1 MARQQPMT
9 PLPPPPTLRDFLLPL
24 QPWQQEQSLSVCLAS
39 VSTQLGMSGWAIVD
53 QEQHPWAWLSAV
65 ALSKHLVNGAIVGLS
80 DRPIQD
86 LPTPILQRLPTLSV
100 DLTLEDAWQ
109 QLQTENDPQST
120 SLPGTEV
127 WALVDTKRK
136 YVGMLDVSAFRY
148 RCLPSIASQP
158 ASQLIT
164 PPLALAPPVPP
175 QIFHRK
181 KINLAGIPSLATSP
195 ITTPSMGVDQRLGYQ
210 LMSYEAAAV
219 THLGKTAGGSQP
231 TLLSQLLLL
240 QTQVSD
246 LLQQQQQDHEFLA
259 ALSHELK
266 TPLTSIL
273 GLTTVLG
280 HPGLGELNPRQR
292 HYVDVL
298 RHTGQ
303 NMMAL
308 VQDLLDLTQLEMRQL
323 PIHLQVLE
331 LDPLCQKV
339 ISQTQT
345 QVAQVSQLSP
355 AEHPVGLHRDSE
367 LQTVLADGL
376 RLRQMLGNLL
386 SHALHASSMATI
398 PPETNIETITEAT
411 LSSPGSGTNPEV
423 ELKIWHWPGW
433 ICWQIR
439 NQGWGIPVEQQ
450 VLLFDQFLRLNY
462 PHNQRTQIS
471 SLGLLLARRL
481 AQLHGGELSFWSFPQ
496 QGTYTGSEFTLL
508 LPQPLAGTMT
518 NLSAISPAPRLVLVA
533 TAAQELQ
540 ADLLQYLQPPDTLL
554 LVARTLPELLLKAK
568 SLQPT
573 VILLDAEFAT
583 TITLNQLQAQATTQ
597 GIPIGCLGTSTMTT
611 PYPVFHLTL
620 PIHPKQLEQIWQD
633 LSHAQGAQQ
642 TSPKPIRPANPT
654 AGVGTSRTM
663 VSKPITK
670 PNLTVLRIGS
680 HTHLYL
686 LQCRVLEAEDLEQA
700 ELLTQI
706 WQPDVLLWDWDCPDL
721 SIALLEL
728 SRHPR
733 LASLPLVTLDVTATQ
748 AAAQLPQL
756 QIFPCLVAE
765 TLAAASREQASQ
777 TLFQVLQVAA
787 SHRETVNNVS

>member
-1 MARQQPMT
+1 MT
-9 PLPPPPTLRDFLLPL
+9 PSPPSLTLRDFVLPL
-24 QPWQQEQSLSVCLAS
+24 QPWPQEQSLSVCLAS
-39 VSTQLGMSGWAIVD
+39 VPAQLGVSGWAILD

-65 ALSKHLVNGAIVGLS
+65 ALSKHLINGAIAGLS

-86 LPTPILQRLPTLSV
+86 LPTPILQRLPVLSV

-109 QLQTENDPQST
+109 QIQTGNDPQSMG
-120 SLPGTEV
+120 SAGAEL
-127 WALVDTKRK
+127 WALVDAKRK
-136 YVGMLDVSAFRY
+136 YVGMLDVTAFRY

-158 ASQLIT
+158 IS
-164 PPLALAPPVPP
+164 PPLATPIPP
-175 QIFHRK
+175 QAFSRK
-181 KINLAGIPSLATSP
+181 KINLAGTPSLATSP
-195 ITTPSMGVDQRLGYQ
+195 MTTSSMGVDQRLGYQ

-219 THLGKTAGGSQP
+219 THLGKMAGGSQP

-246 LLQQQQQDHEFLA
+246 LLQQQHQDHEFLA

-280 HPGLGELNPRQR
+280 HPGLGDLNPRQR

-308 VQDLLDLTQLEMRQL
+308 VQDLLDLTQLEMGQL
-323 PIHLQVLE
+323 PIHLQVIQ

-355 AEHPVGLHRDSE
+355 AEHPVGLHRDSG
-367 LQTVLADGL
+367 LQTVWADGL

-386 SHALHASSMATI
+386 THALHASSTATI
-398 PPETNIETITEAT
+398 PPETRTDTVEVSEV
-411 LSSPGSGTNPEV
+411 SGTNPEV
-423 ELKIWHWPGW
+423 ELKVWHWPGW

-439 NQGWGIPVEQQ
+439 DQGWGIPVEQQ

-462 PHNQRTQIS
+462 PHNQRAQIS

-496 QGTYTGSEFTLL
+496 QGKSTGSEFTLL
-508 LPQPLAGTMT
+508 LPQPLTGTMT
-518 NLSAISPAPRLVLVA
+518 NLAAMLPAPRLVLVA
-533 TAAQELQ
+533 TTALELQ
-540 ADLLQYLQPPDTLL
+540 ADLLQYLQPPETLL
-554 LVARTLPELLLKAK
+554 LVARTLPELLLKAQ

-620 PIHPKQLEQIWQD
+620 PIQPQQLEQIWQD

-642 TSPKPIRPANPT
+642 TSPKPIRQANPT
-654 AGVGTSRTM
+654 AGVGTSRAM

-686 LQCRVLEAEDLEQA
+686 QQCRVLEAEDLEQA

-721 SIALLEL
+721 NIALLEL

-733 LASLPLVTLDVTATQ
+733 LAGLPLVTLDVTATQ

-765 TLAAASREQASQ
+765 TLAASSREQASQ

-787 SHRETVNNVS
+787 AHRETVNNVN

>member
-1 MARQQPMT
+1 MAWQQSMT
-9 PLPPPPTLRDFLLPL
+9 PLTLRDFLLPV

-39 VSTQLGMSGWAIVD
+39 VPEPLSLSGWVIVD

-65 ALSKHLVNGAIVGLS
+65 TLSKHLVNGATEGLS

-86 LPTPILQRLPTLSV
+86 LPTSILQPLRTLPG
-100 DLTLEDAWQ
+100 DLTLEQAWQ
-109 QLQTENDPQST
+109 QIQAGNAPQST
-120 SLPGTEV
+120 DLTGAEP
-127 WALVDTKRK
+127 WALVDVQGK
-136 YVGMLDVSAFRY
+136 YLGMLDVPALRY
-148 RCLPSIASQP
+148 RWTPSIASQP
-158 ASQLIT
+158 IP
-164 PPLALAPPVPP
+164 PPLATPVPP
-175 QIFHRK
+175 RAFSRK
-181 KINLAGIPSLATSP
+181 KINLAGTPSLATS
-195 ITTPSMGVDQRLGYQ
+195 SVGVDQRLGYQ
-210 LMSYEAAAV
+210 LLSYEAAAV
-219 THLGKTAGGSQP
+219 THLGKLAGGSQT

-280 HPGLGELNPRQR
+280 HPGLGDLNQRQR

-308 VQDLLDLTQLEMRQL
+308 VQDLLDLSQLEMGQL
-323 PIHLQVLE
+323 PIHLQVIE

-339 ISQTQT
+339 ICQTQT

-355 AEHPVGLHRDSE
+355 AEHPVGLHPVSG

-376 RLRQMLGNLL
+376 RLRQMLGNIL
-386 SHALHASSMATI
+386 SHALHASSTATI
-398 PPETNIETITEAT
+398 PPETNTAVEIP
-411 LSSPGSGTNPEV
+411 SSGSGTNPEV

-439 NQGWGIPVEQQ
+439 DQGWGIPVEQQ

-462 PHNQRTQIS
+462 PHSQRAQVS

-481 AQLHGGELSFWSFPQ
+481 ARLHGGELSFWSFPQ
-496 QGTYTGSEFTLL
+496 QGKYTGSEFTLL
-508 LPQPLAGTMT
+508 LPQPLTATLAT
-518 NLSAISPAPRLVLVA
+518 PAATSPAPRLVLVA
-533 TAAQELQ
+533 TTTLELQ
-540 ADLLQYLQPPDTLL
+540 SDLLQYLQPPNTLL
-554 LVARTLPELLLKAK
+554 LVARTLPELLLKAQ

-583 TITLNQLQAQATTQ
+583 TITLNQLQAHVTTQ
-597 GIPIGCLGTSTMTT
+597 GIPVGCLGTQTMTT
-611 PYPVFHLTL
+611 LHPVFHLSL
-620 PIHPKQLEQIWQD
+620 PIQPAQLEEIWQD
-633 LSHAQGAQQ
+633 LSHVQGSQP
-642 TSPKPIRPANPT
+642 SSKPLRQPGPT
-654 AGVGTSRTM
+654 AGVGVSRTII
-663 VSKPITK
+663 SKPSTK
-670 PNLTVLRIGS
+670 PNLTVLRVGS

-686 LQCRVLEAEDLEQA
+686 QQCRVLEADDLEQA

-706 WQPDVLLWDWDCPDL
+706 WQPDVLLWDWDCPDP
-721 SIALLEL
+721 SMTLLEL

-733 LASLPLVTLDVTATQ
+733 LVSLPLVTLDVAATQ

-765 TLAAASREQASQ
+765 TLAAGSREQASQ

-787 SHRETVNNVS
+787 AHIEKVNKT

>member
-1 MARQQPMT
+1 MAWQQPMT
-9 PLPPPPTLRDFLLPL
+9 PLPPPLTLRDFLLPL

-39 VSTQLGMSGWAIVD
+39 VSAQLGMSGWAIVD
-53 QEQHPWAWLSAV
+53 QEQYPWAWLSAV
-65 ALSKHLVNGAIVGLS
+65 ALSKHLVNGAIEGLS

-86 LPTPILQRLPTLSV
+86 LPAPILQRLSVLSV
-100 DLTLEDAWQ
+100 DLTLEHAWQ
-109 QLQTENDPQST
+109 RIQTENDPQST
-120 SLPGTEV
+120 GLAGEEL
-127 WALVDTKRK
+127 WALVDAKRK
-136 YVGMLDVSAFRY
+136 YVGMLDVTAFRY

-158 ASQLIT
+158 ASLPIT
-164 PPLALAPPVPP
+164 PLLATPVPP
-175 QIFHRK
+175 QSFSK
-181 KINLAGIPSLATSP
+181 KKNDLAGTPSLATLP
-195 ITTPSMGVDQRLGYQ
+195 IATASVSSIGVDQRLGYQ

-219 THLGKTAGGSQP
+219 THLGRTAGGPQP

-280 HPGLGELNPRQR
+280 HPGLGDLNPRQR

-355 AEHPVGLHRDSE
+355 AEHPVGLHRDSGS
-367 LQTVLADGL
+367 QTVLADGL
-376 RLRQMLGNLL
+376 RLRQMLGNIL
-386 SHALHASSMATI
+386 SHALHASSTATI
-398 PPETNIETITEAT
+398 PPETRTDTVEV
-411 LSSPGSGTNPEV
+411 SGTNPEV
-423 ELKIWHWPGW
+423 ELKVWHWPGW

-439 NQGWGIPVEQQ
+439 DQGWGIPVDQQ